1 MNPQELERLKKT
13 KLKNMIINGHRKH
26 LHELFVDIYG
36 EQIYHGSVKSAAEL
50 ISEDIGVKIRPFTI
64 RGIREKKMIQNKL
77 LEHTGNVNISF
88 GETLLTKKDNELTLS
103 KVTNQPEQTE
113 NSKEYDKKMEY
124 LKNWKPIEPSE
135 SEKEVRVSGLRF

>member
-13 KLKNMIINGHRKH
+13 KLRNMIINGQRKH

-64 RGIREKKMIQNKL
+64 RGLREKKMIQNQL
-77 LEHTGNVNISF
+77 SEHSGNVNTSF
-88 GETLLTKKDNELTLS
+88 SETPLTNKDSIQKDNSFNEKLEFLKTFKPLDVFATNEL
-103 KVTNQPEQTE
+103 P
-113 NSKEYDKKMEY
+113 KKSGFQI
-124 LKNWKPIEPSE
+124 IE
-135 SEKEVRVSGLRF
+135 